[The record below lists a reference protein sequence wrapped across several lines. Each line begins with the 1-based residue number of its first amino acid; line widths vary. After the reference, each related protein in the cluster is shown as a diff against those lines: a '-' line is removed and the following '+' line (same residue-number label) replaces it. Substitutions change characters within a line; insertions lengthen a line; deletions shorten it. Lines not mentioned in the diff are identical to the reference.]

1 MQDLKILI
9 VKFKIIKSFNFFYI
23 DQKEWRNTA
32 FCLSMLSYNEK
43 GLRKLIDM
51 FEFYREMLIDISV
64 NEAFKTILNKVKY
77 KFFGL
82 INYYIFLAQEI
93 H

>member
-1 MQDLKILI
+1 
-9 VKFKIIKSFNFFYI
+9 
-23 DQKEWRNTA
+23 
-32 FCLSMLSYNEK
+32 MLSYNEK

-82 INYYIFLAQEI
+82 IDYYIFLAKEI